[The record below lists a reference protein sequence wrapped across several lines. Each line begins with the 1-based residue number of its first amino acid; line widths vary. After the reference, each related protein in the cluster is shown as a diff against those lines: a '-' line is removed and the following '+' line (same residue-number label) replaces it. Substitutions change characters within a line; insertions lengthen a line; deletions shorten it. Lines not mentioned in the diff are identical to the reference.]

1 VTTSEDE
8 FVRLCLSGGRFEAEG
23 MPVEVLAELVA
34 YRELVIGV
42 AKELFR
48 QQHPQRQR
56 LPSGFTDRL
65 QLRLRVIERGS
76 VVPVLERMRS
86 VGVGVLPFGDDFVS
100 DEFTMARN
108 LIEDAVAAV
117 VAGTDI
123 PADFP
128 RSALVLFNGLGQTLR
143 VGETIELQSSRLSAG
158 VKYTREVGRQLVL
171 LERSTF
177 QDEVRD
183 IGRVWE
189 VDSHRMTCALQLRL
203 GPSSPITAP
212 LDELTFEPIKEALAP
227 NGQGPPLHII
237 GLGVFDSTRGLLR
250 LDAIHDVSRVEDP
263 ADLEAVD
270 SRLDELEGLRG
281 GWLDGYGAA
290 PTPPA
295 LRSARRIVAELLG
308 LEVPKPRLYP
318 TPDGG
323 VQAEWTAGESE
334 INVTF
339 NSDGTPL
346 LVAVDIDSGEANEV
360 TNVEPGEIARFVRR
374 FA

>member
-1 VTTSEDE
+1 
-8 FVRLCLSGGRFEAEG
+8 
-23 MPVEVLAELVA
+23 
-34 YRELVIGV
+34 
-42 AKELFR
+42 
-48 QQHPQRQR
+48 
-56 LPSGFTDRL
+56 
-65 QLRLRVIERGS
+65 
-76 VVPVLERMRS
+76 
-86 VGVGVLPFGDDFVS
+86 
-100 DEFTMARN
+100 MARN

-128 RSALVLFNGLGQTLR
+128 RSALVLFNSLGQTLR
-143 VGETIELQSSRLSAG
+143 VGETIELQSSRLPAG

-189 VDSHRMTCALQLRL
+189 VDSHRMTCALLLRL
-203 GPSSPITAP
+203 GPSSPIKAP

-227 NGQGPPLHII
+227 NDQGPPLHII
-237 GLGVFDSTRGLLR
+237 GLGVFDSARGLLR

-290 PTPPA
+290 PTPHA
-295 LRSARRIVAELLG
+295 LRSARRIVAELLR

-339 NSDGTPL
+339 NSDGSSL

-360 TNVEPGEIARFVRR
+360 TNVEPEEIARFVRR
-374 FA
+374 PA